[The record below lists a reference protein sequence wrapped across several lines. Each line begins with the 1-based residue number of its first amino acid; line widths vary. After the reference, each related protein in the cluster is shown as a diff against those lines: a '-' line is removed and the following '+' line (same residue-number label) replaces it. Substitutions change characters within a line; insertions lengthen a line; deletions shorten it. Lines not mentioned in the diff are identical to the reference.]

1 MLTQSERINS
11 ESELILLPSFGFSGA
26 GKWLK
31 TQKKKHTFLREGEK
45 KGEEIRK
52 RSLNLHAYLIAV
64 FTSLSNSGF
73 CRSSPGI
80 SDFFF

>member
-31 TQKKKHTFLREGEK
+31 TQKKKNTLFSEREK
-45 KGEEIRK
+45 KKGK
-52 RSLNLHAYLIAV
+52 RFERGV
-64 FTSLSNSGF
+64 
-73 CRSSPGI
+73 
-80 SDFFF
+80 

>member
-31 TQKKKHTFLREGEK
+31 TQKKNTLFSEREK
-45 KGEEIRK
+45 KKGKKFERG
-52 RSLNLHAYLIAV
+52 V
-64 FTSLSNSGF
+64 
-73 CRSSPGI
+73 
-80 SDFFF
+80 